1 MIKKTN
7 CPFGRTD
14 GQLMI
19 LVLSRPGRPAFSFSD
34 FTDYSSGI
42 MVTSTWWPLFSRTFF
57 RNWLT
62 FWAFMPSTT
71 FL

>member
-1 MIKKTN
+1 MIKKN
-7 CPFGRTD
+7 KLPVRQYRRAVDDIGFE
-14 GQLMI
+14 QA
-19 LVLSRPGRPAFSFSD
+19 GRPAFSFSA